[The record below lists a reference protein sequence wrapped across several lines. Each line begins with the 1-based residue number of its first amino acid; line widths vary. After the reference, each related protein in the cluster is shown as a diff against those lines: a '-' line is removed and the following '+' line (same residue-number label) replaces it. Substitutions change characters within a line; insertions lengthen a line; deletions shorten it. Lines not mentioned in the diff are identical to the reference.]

1 MQRPLHRP
9 HEGQL
14 GVAFQI
20 KRAELRGGLIF
31 EKGKAFQR
39 GIFAFISH
47 QNGFFFS
54 KSWKAKQ
61 SHETGISNRSTSR
74 WLLHQVHFRKSR
86 TNGLNCSSFN
96 LSGREELSAAVP
108 LYAVSFWGLG
118 SPSPAWHL
126 PHRNFWI
133 QCTRLYFVPEITARE
148 NGNCHF
154 LLNNTK
160 NQSKCLK

>member
-61 SHETGISNRSTSR
+61 RHETGISNRSTSW

-86 TNGLNCSSFN
+86 TNVLNCSSFN
-96 LSGREELSAAVP
+96 LSRIK
-108 LYAVSFWGLG
+108 
-118 SPSPAWHL
+118 SPSVAERSYQLPSPFMLCPFEDLAHL
-126 PHRNFWI
+126 HRLG
-133 QCTRLYFVPEITARE
+133 T
-148 NGNCHF
+148 F
-154 LLNNTK
+154 LIGIFEFNAHGYI
-160 NQSKCLK
+160 SCLKLQRGKTEIVISC